1 MEIGECGRGM
11 RILNCIVVCVI
22 GVKEKHIVPWYSAPK
37 KKYWA
42 KGLGLIS
49 AMQVVPISQETLIY
63 GMFDW
68 NDFIEG
74 EKKKKVENRRENG

>member
-37 KKYWA
+37 KKILGQ
-42 KGLGLIS
+42 GLWSNKCHVGSPPIIGNPFMVCLI
-49 AMQVVPISQETLIY
+49 
-63 GMFDW
+63 GMILEEIRLW
-68 NDFIEG
+68 YVWSE
-74 EKKKKVENRRENG
+74 